1 MHDEQEIKVGLF
13 ANKTSPLLTTFYG
26 RTATFAS
33 ITEQSLGGNMEYS
46 QFVNAK
52 WNWKNVIDLTEEN
65 HIFNK
70 IFRENI
76 TMAPLEIRT
85 FLIKDLKLN
94 KCIDVKDLTYNKLE
108 TVYELNTKKPQP
120 TRDPLTL
127 RL

>member
-1 MHDEQEIKVGLF
+1 M
-13 ANKTSPLLTTFYG
+13 TTFYG

-33 ITEQSLGGNMEYS
+33 ITEQALGGNMEYS

-85 FLIKDLKLN
+85 FLIKDLKFT
-94 KCIDVKDLTYNKLE
+94 KCTDVKDLTYNKLE
-108 TVYELNTKKPQP
+108 TVYELDIKKLQP

-127 RL
+127 RLEKDIN